1 MRRLLS
7 VVVSVYNEEEALA
20 QFYQVTEGILN
31 TISWDYELV
40 FVDDGSRDQSLS
52 ILNHLA
58 DSNPKVKVVSFSRNF
73 GHEAAMIAGIDY
85 SQGDGIICMDADLQ
99 HPPACIPEIIR
110 RFEAGYEVINM
121 VRTKNESAGWFKNMA
136 SSAFYKLINALS
148 DVKFESNAS
157 DFFAISRNVA
167 AVLKE
172 NYREKVRF
180 LRGYV
185 QNVGF
190 SKTTIEYEARARV
203 AGESKY
209 SIRKLFQFS
218 VNTIVCF
225 SNLPLKLGIF
235 AGIFAGFL
243 GLVVLVYT
251 LFTRSGAPSG
261 YATIVI
267 LNCFMFAFLF
277 LIVGI
282 IGEYISILFTELK
295 DRPIYIVQNTRNLGE
310 NIKNS

>member
-40 FVDDGSRDQSLS
+40 FVNDGSRDQSLS
-52 ILNHLA
+52 ILNRLA
-58 DSNPKVKVVSFSRNF
+58 DSNPKVKVVSFSQNF

-310 NIKNS
+310 NIKNL

>member
-1 MRRLLS
+1 
-7 VVVSVYNEEEALA
+7 
-20 QFYQVTEGILN
+20 
-31 TISWDYELV
+31 
-40 FVDDGSRDQSLS
+40 
-52 ILNHLA
+52 
-58 DSNPKVKVVSFSRNF
+58 
-73 GHEAAMIAGIDY
+73 MIAGIDHAA
-85 SQGDGIICMDADLQ
+85 GDVIICMDADLQ
-99 HPPACIPEIIR
+99 HPLECIAPIMAK
-110 RFEAGYEVINM
+110 FEEGYEVISM
-121 VRTKNESAGWFKNMA
+121 VRTSNKSAGAIKNFT
-136 SSAFYKLINALS
+136 SRAFYRVINALS
-148 DVKFESNAS
+148 DQVKLEENAS

-190 SKTTIEYEARARV
+190 PKTTIEYEARARV

-251 LFTRSGAPSG
+251 LLTRSGAPSG

-295 DRPIYIVQNTRNLGE
+295 DRPIYIVQNTRNLVE